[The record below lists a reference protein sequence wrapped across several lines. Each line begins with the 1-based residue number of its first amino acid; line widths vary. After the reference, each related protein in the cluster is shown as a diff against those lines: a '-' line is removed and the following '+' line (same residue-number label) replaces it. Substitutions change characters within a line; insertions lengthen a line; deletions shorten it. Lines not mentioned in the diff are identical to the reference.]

1 MYFLPPNSS
10 FQFFLFS
17 LSKLKKYVSISSTDK
32 AFYGGIRD
40 LAFEPYLY
48 QKPNEIVVWW

>member
-17 LSKLKKYVSISSTDK
+17 LSKLKEYVSINSTNK
-32 AFYGGIRD
+32 AFYGRIRD
-40 LAFEPYLY
+40 LTFEPYLY
-48 QKPNEIVVWW
+48 QKPIKVVVRW

>member
-17 LSKLKKYVSISSTDK
+17 LSKLKEYVSISSTDR

-48 QKPNEIVVWW
+48 QKPNEIIVWW

>member
-10 FQFFLFS
+10 FQFFLFP
-17 LSKLKKYVSISSTDK
+17 LSKLKEYVSISLTNK
-32 AFYGGIRD
+32 AFYDRIRD

-48 QKPNEIVVWW
+48 QKPNKVVVR

>member
-1 MYFLPPNSS
+1 MYFLTPNSS

-17 LSKLKKYVSISSTDK
+17 LSKLKEYVSISSTNK
-32 AFYGGIRD
+32 AFFGRIRD

-48 QKPNEIVVWW
+48 QKPIKVVVR